1 MTIGSL
7 FAGIGGIDIA
17 FRQSGF
23 DIKWAIEKDAACCK
37 TYRNNFDGTDLL
49 ECDIHNVDPK
59 SLPKVDIITA
69 GFPCQSF
76 SVAGKQRGFS
86 DPRGS
91 AFFEIQ
97 RFIMWSKPRFVFL
110 ENVPNLM
117 EHDGGKT
124 FNAIHN
130 ALSEI
135 GYVIRYK
142 VLRASEYGGV
152 PQIRARIYVV
162 AFREQEEC
170 DRFKFPNPIDLEIT
184 IEDILKRNIKKHNTY
199 YYGADDSF
207 YKYAK
212 EFVKRKD
219 SIYRVYHDS
228 IKLTQNYM
236 CPTLTASMGIRE
248 NQVHLVLDDYGIRR
262 LTVQECLDFQGFP
275 SNFHFPHTITLND
288 AYKQIGNSVCVP
300 VIRRIAEQLKNFV

>member
-17 FRQSGF
+17 FRQAGF
-23 DIKWAIEKDAACCK
+23 DIKWAIEKDAACCR

-49 ECDIHNVDPK
+49 ECDIHNVDLK

-152 PQIRARIYVV
+152 PQIRDRIYMV

-170 DRFKFPNPIDLEIT
+170 DCFKFPNPIDLKIT
-184 IEDILKRNIKKHNTY
+184 IEDILKRNIKKHNAY
-199 YYGADDSF
+199 YYGTDDSF

-212 EFVKRKD
+212 QFVKSKD
-219 SIYRVYHDS
+219 SIYRVYRD
-228 IKLTQNYM
+228 I
-236 CPTLTASMGIRE
+236 
-248 NQVHLVLDDYGIRR
+248 
-262 LTVQECLDFQGFP
+262 
-275 SNFHFPHTITLND
+275 
-288 AYKQIGNSVCVP
+288 
-300 VIRRIAEQLKNFV
+300 VIRYNLVDTAG